1 MCKIFMVSIFCSA
14 VGIVLYF
21 LIWKNKELFEKQ
33 NYVMT
38 DDQFDRINIIL
49 FKIGEEKVPYY
60 LKCSVDKIIKNKK
73 FMPES
78 LADEI
83 IYYLNIE
90 LLNTNEESRE
100 SIKNDHYE

>member
-1 MCKIFMVSIFCSA
+1 
-14 VGIVLYF
+14 
-21 LIWKNKELFEKQ
+21 
-33 NYVMT
+33 
-38 DDQFDRINIIL
+38 
-49 FKIGEEKVPYY
+49 